1 MPLSGPI
8 SAGKR
13 LAGPLPKAHELCSVT
28 SACQIGLSKGVGSE
42 TGRVESERDDED
54 KGLIGFGSCMIFG

>member
-1 MPLSGPI
+1 
-8 SAGKR
+8 
-13 LAGPLPKAHELCSVT
+13 
-28 SACQIGLSKGVGSE
+28 LSKGVGSE